1 MSRVL
6 VVLPTFNE
14 RDSLAQVVAGVRT
27 LDYEVL
33 VVDDRSPDGTGE
45 IAAELAAQDP
55 GVAVMHRPRKL
66 GLGSA
71 YLAGFKLGLER
82 GYDFLVEMDSDG
94 SHRIEHLDAIVAASA
109 RVGGLAIGSRYIPG
123 GGVSGWPWHRSLL
136 SAGAN
141 AYCRLLLGWSVR
153 DATSGYRCYS
163 SAALVAVGLDR
174 VRSSGYEFQV
184 EMVYRCLEQGVAVC
198 EIPIRF
204 EDRTSG
210 RSKVSRSEVM
220 KGLAGVLRLAAQR
233 WR

>member
-14 RDSLAQVVAGVRT
+14 RDSLARVVGGVRA
-27 LDYEVL
+27 LGHDVL
-33 VVDDRSPDGTGE
+33 VVDDGSPDGTGE
-45 IAAELAAQDP
+45 IADRLAAQDP

-71 YLAGFKLGLER
+71 YVAGFKLGLER

-94 SHRIEHLDAIVAASA
+94 SHLVEHLDAIVAASA
-109 RVGGLAIGSRYIPG
+109 QVGGLALGSRYVPG
-123 GGVSGWPWHRSLL
+123 GGVSGWPWHRRLL
-136 SAGAN
+136 SGGAN

-163 SAALVAVGLDR
+163 SSALAAVGLDR

-184 EMVYRCLEQGVAVC
+184 EMVFRCLEQKVEVC

-210 RSKVSRSEVM
+210 RSKVSRSEVI
-220 KGLAGVLRLAAQR
+220 KGLAGVLRLFAQR